1 MDTSDL
7 IIDYSAG
14 DFADATRSLLPKG
27 EYWQEAEN
35 EELTN
40 TIIGMAIDFK
50 ATHDDIE
57 LSLLTEFRE
66 QSFGWKLRDYQTLL
80 NEIGS
85 VGTVYDEVKNPNLIK
100 VDLFSYDNDKAY
112 AAFEEKRLPHTEFA
126 WLYPLDASSEFHH
139 NTALTITPELSSQL
153 ELNASAP
160 LICSTAIS
168 WQLEIGD
175 IA

>member
-7 IIDYSAG
+7 IIEYSAG
-14 DFADATRSLLPKG
+14 DFADAIRTLLPKG
-27 EYWQEAEN
+27 EYWQETDN
-35 EELTN
+35 PELTN
-40 TIIGMAIDFK
+40 TIEGMAADFK
-50 ATHDDIE
+50 ITHDEIE

-66 QSFGWKLRDYQTLL
+66 QSFGWKLRDYQRLL

-85 VGTVYDEVKNPNLIK
+85 VGTVYDDITSPNLIK
-100 VDLFSYDNDKAY
+100 IDLFSYDNDKAY

-126 WLYPLDASSEFHH
+126 WVYPLDANTEFHQ
-139 NTALTITPELSSQL
+139 NTALIMAPTLSSTL
-153 ELNASAP
+153 ELNATVP

-168 WQLEIGD
+168 WQLEIGE

>member
-7 IIDYSAG
+7 IIEYSEG
-14 DFADATRSLLPKG
+14 DFADAIRVLLPKG
-27 EYWQEAEN
+27 EYWQEVDN
-35 EELTN
+35 PELTN
-40 TIIGMAIDFK
+40 TIKGMAVDFK
-50 ATHDDIE
+50 VTHDEIE

-66 QSFGWKLRDYQTLL
+66 QSFGWQLSDYQALL

-85 VGTVYDEVKNPNLIK
+85 VGKVYDDVTAPNLIK

-112 AAFEEKRLPHTEFA
+112 AVFEEKRLPHTEFA
-126 WLYPLDASSEFHH
+126 WIYPLDGNTEFHQ
-139 NTALTITPELSSQL
+139 NTALIMAPTLSSTL
-153 ELNASAP
+153 ELNATVP

-168 WQLEIGD
+168 WQLEIGE